1 MDTRKTMMIAICILA
16 LVAAGSMVA
25 YHQERTQTPGVQI
38 RVDKNGLQIEQR

>member
-1 MDTRKTMMIAICILA
+1 MNSRKTMMVVIGVLA

-25 YHQERTQTPGVQI
+25 YYQERTHTPGVQI